1 MMVFLLDFNAGRR
14 QRPLLAQRFSDT
26 SKCVQ
31 GGGRKDALRFSSLI
45 SPSLKI
51 HPFLNRKSHRLF
63 LLGKK
68 TVGFLSQPL
77 LPKGVIHFVNKKV
90 SAHLVASFLCTTSAK
105 SLGDSQ
111 FAHPLGFSAWTP
123 ADATSPHNTRH
134 WGIFL

>member
-1 MMVFLLDFNAGRR
+1 MVFLLDFNAGRR
-14 QRPLLAQRFSDT
+14 QRLLLRQKSPTPLKA
-26 SKCVQ
+26 VQ
-31 GGGRKDALRFSSLI
+31 GGEREDVLRFSSLI
-45 SPSLKI
+45 FPSLKI
-51 HPFLNRKSHRLF
+51 LPFLRRKSHRLF

-90 SAHLVASFLCTTSAK
+90 SAHLVASCLCTTSAK

-123 ADATSPHNTRH
+123 ASATSPHKTSH